1 MGYAMLANVPP
12 IVGLYT
18 AFIPVL
24 VYFVFGTSRHNS
36 MGMQIKPIATP
47 KATQLA
53 RPFPEQAHLPSS
65 R

>member
-24 VYFVFGTSRHNS
+24 VYFIFGTSRHNS
-36 MGMQIKPIATP
+36 MGMQIILQHPI
-47 KATQLA
+47 QS
-53 RPFPEQAHLPSS
+53 EY
-65 R
+65 